1 MKVINQPIRFY
12 NQEFVFN
19 NLLGCLISRDYNPY
33 TEVPCVDLQA
43 THPSKS
49 INLEVVNDPFKMK
62 RRARSNEWK
71 ALKHPKMTA
80 FYARL
85 LTWTSTHCYLFIHL
99 LAKLKLNLFADAGDA
114 AMFYYNVYPDMR
126 RQHTLCLPRAL
137 FIATTS
143 KRFKKHG
150 TLFIGTFLP
159 TVRMHAWVME
169 DGMQADR
176 YDNQWIYYRPVQM
189 ML

>member
-1 MKVINQPIRFY
+1 MFQSQP
-12 NQEFVFN
+12 VFPSN
-19 NLLGCLISRDYNPY
+19 AWDRLFWRRLFPGSS
-33 TEVPCVDLQA
+33 TVPGRS
-43 THPSKS
+43 PSPVWGP
-49 INLEVVNDPFKMK
+49 EPRMQD
-62 RRARSNEWK
+62 
-71 ALKHPKMTA
+71 
-80 FYARL
+80 
-85 LTWTSTHCYLFIHL
+85 
-99 LAKLKLNLFADAGDA
+99 LFADAGDA
-114 AMFYYNVYPDMR
+114 AMFYYYVYPDMR